1 MLAAQCHKKQREQGY
16 KWRLHDGIDSFTS
29 PRVRR
34 QQVCWL
40 LVDRG
45 EDAWR
50 CNYGVLSAASQSVLA
65 AGGLRK

>member
-16 KWRLHDGIDSFTS
+16 KRRLHDGIDSFTS

-50 CNYGVLSAASQSVLA
+50 CNYGVL
-65 AGGLRK
+65 